1 MPSYVFIGIISGLTI
16 HIVLF
21 SKIFIKISVKIIDY
35 LKIIF
40 KLITKIIVFPIK
52 LIFNTLKIILFK
64 PISFVFINI
73 RKSVK
78 KAIKN
83 LSKIKII
90 RKIFHKKS
98 TNKEGFYNNM

>member
-1 MPSYVFIGIISGLTI
+1 MQKLAQ
-16 HIVLF
+16 
-21 SKIFIKISVKIIDY
+21 
-35 LKIIF
+35 
-40 KLITKIIVFPIK
+40 LITKIIVFPIK